1 MLFTTYQFALFVFV
15 LFVIYYLVNKKY
27 QWIILLIG
35 SYLFYAYAGVSYLF
49 YFLTTTLSTYLIS
62 QRIKV
67 VKQRQK
73 EYMSQHKE
81 ELTKQEKRQ
90 YKEAMKAKQWHYLL
104 LCLLFNF
111 GVLAIVKYTDFMIGN
126 INGIIGLFNG
136 QPLSFMNFALP
147 MGISFYTFQTM
158 SYIIDVYRGTCQ
170 VEDNVFKLGLFVSFF
185 PQVIQ
190 GPISRFND
198 LSQTLYQE
206 HDFDLRQIHF
216 GFQRVLWGYFKK
228 LVIADRILV
237 AVNTLIGDPST
248 YDGIFVLVGM
258 VFYAIELYADFTGGI
273 DITIGVAQMF
283 GVHLT
288 ENFERPY
295 FSKEDRKSVV

>member
-1 MLFTTYQFALFVFV
+1 M
-15 LFVIYYLVNKKY
+15 
-27 QWIILLIG
+27 
-35 SYLFYAYAGVSYLF
+35 
-49 YFLTTTLSTYLIS
+49 
-62 QRIKV
+62 
-67 VKQRQK
+67 
-73 EYMSQHKE
+73 
-81 ELTKQEKRQ
+81 
-90 YKEAMKAKQWHYLL
+90 L

-111 GVLAIVKYTDFMIGN
+111 GVLAVVKYTDFMIGN

-206 HDFDLRQIHF
+206 HDFDLLSNSFWISNEF
-216 GFQRVLWGYFKK
+216 YG
-228 LVIADRILV
+228 DILR
-237 AVNTLIGDPST
+237 NW
-248 YDGIFVLVGM
+248 
-258 VFYAIELYADFTGGI
+258 
-273 DITIGVAQMF
+273 
-283 GVHLT
+283 
-288 ENFERPY
+288 
-295 FSKEDRKSVV
+295 